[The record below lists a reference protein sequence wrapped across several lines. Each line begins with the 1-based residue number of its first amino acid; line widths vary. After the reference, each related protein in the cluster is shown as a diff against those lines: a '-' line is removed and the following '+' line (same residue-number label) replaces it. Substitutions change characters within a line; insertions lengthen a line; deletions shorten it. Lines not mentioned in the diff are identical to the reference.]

1 MRGKTKESHYLITKL
16 FATDYFYFYCK
27 PLLFF
32 TYFFPY
38 QISKNGQ
45 FSTYEEF
52 EYEKKMNDIR
62 EEKFGKYG
70 NYASQ
75 GFGNIAFYKPCV
87 TFQYFYNKL
96 CLYQKEKN
104 KFFCIRED
112 GIQDIED
119 NIMKEDLKYI
129 LKDKKLLLKKN
140 MFIPNGVKEI
150 LLLQLEKYENK
161 YVLSELL
168 YYIVSENHMLPDIDA
183 ERLKQHQK
191 QFSDKKDEFRLNIC
205 MNLREKMDEDR
216 KNLVEKLVHAKAIQ
230 MVCINGN
237 SLLKKNE
244 QNITLL
250 EEIIEQKKKNNEK
263 NLNLEIIFNVVNNSE
278 EKQGAKLV
286 LSKVK
291 DEKNITNKYE
301 LIPDITTNEIM
312 YSEETKIGR
321 PVNGGVTN
329 TSTTKINNNGKKI
342 TATYNKNINKVDT
355 VEEITELKNNNA
367 IIINNY
373 KPEQLLAVLEKS
385 VLNKTGKVVEKLN
398 QSVNIENIEEL
409 ASICTTSLHS
419 MISANGKENEKKII
433 KNTIEFFMK
442 NVYGHISELSNNMS
456 QDNNV
461 IIP

>member
-161 YVLSELL
+161 YVLAELL

-263 NLNLEIIFNVVNNSE
+263 NLNLEIIIEKPESKAELDACKFKENFEHRYIVKKQLIQRTITFLEQISKKVAKRHIHVKMTEVVLPYAIMIVKFE
-278 EKQGAKLV
+278 EKEMDYMKIDL
-286 LSKVK
+286 
-291 DEKNITNKYE
+291 
-301 LIPDITTNEIM
+301 
-312 YSEETKIGR
+312 YS
-321 PVNGGVTN
+321 P
-329 TSTTKINNNGKKI
+329 
-342 TATYNKNINKVDT
+342 Y
-355 VEEITELKNNNA
+355 
-367 IIINNY
+367 II
-373 KPEQLLAVLEKS
+373 
-385 VLNKTGKVVEKLN
+385 
-398 QSVNIENIEEL
+398 
-409 ASICTTSLHS
+409 
-419 MISANGKENEKKII
+419 EKKERPSFYIFR
-433 KNTIEFFMK
+433 NMQENLYQHFQ
-442 NVYGHISELSNNMS
+442 NVFYNIWNDDVNSVFLIGEEN
-456 QDNNV
+456 D
-461 IIP
+461 

>member
-168 YYIVSENHMLPDIDA
+168 Y
-183 ERLKQHQK
+183 
-191 QFSDKKDEFRLNIC
+191 
-205 MNLREKMDEDR
+205 
-216 KNLVEKLVHAKAIQ
+216 
-230 MVCINGN
+230 CII
-237 SLLKKNE
+237 L
-244 QNITLL
+244 
-250 EEIIEQKKKNNEK
+250 
-263 NLNLEIIFNVVNNSE
+263 
-278 EKQGAKLV
+278 
-286 LSKVK
+286 
-291 DEKNITNKYE
+291 Y
-301 LIPDITTNEIM
+301 
-312 YSEETKIGR
+312 R
-321 PVNGGVTN
+321 
-329 TSTTKINNNGKKI
+329 
-342 TATYNKNINKVDT
+342 
-355 VEEITELKNNNA
+355 
-367 IIINNY
+367 
-373 KPEQLLAVLEKS
+373 
-385 VLNKTGKVVEKLN
+385 
-398 QSVNIENIEEL
+398 
-409 ASICTTSLHS
+409 
-419 MISANGKENEKKII
+419 KII
-433 KNTIEFFMK
+433 CFQILMQN
-442 NVYGHISELSNNMS
+442 
-456 QDNNV
+456 D
-461 IIP
+461 

>member
-1 MRGKTKESHYLITKL
+1 M
-16 FATDYFYFYCK
+16 
-27 PLLFF
+27 LFF

-263 NLNLEIIFNVVNNSE
+263 NLNLEIIIEKPESKAELDACKFKENFEHRYIVKKQLIQRTITFLEQISKKVAKRHIHVKMTEVVLPYAIMIVKFE
-278 EKQGAKLV
+278 EKEMDYMKIDL
-286 LSKVK
+286 
-291 DEKNITNKYE
+291 
-301 LIPDITTNEIM
+301 
-312 YSEETKIGR
+312 YS
-321 PVNGGVTN
+321 P
-329 TSTTKINNNGKKI
+329 
-342 TATYNKNINKVDT
+342 Y
-355 VEEITELKNNNA
+355 
-367 IIINNY
+367 II
-373 KPEQLLAVLEKS
+373 
-385 VLNKTGKVVEKLN
+385 
-398 QSVNIENIEEL
+398 
-409 ASICTTSLHS
+409 
-419 MISANGKENEKKII
+419 EKKKKDQVFIYFAICKRICISISKMFFII
-433 KNTIEFFMK
+433 
-442 NVYGHISELSNNMS
+442 YGMMMLILYF
-456 QDNNV
+456 
-461 IIP
+461 